1 MSRFFGWVIV
11 MFIITVTIFISLLVY
26 VINDINYFESTEM
39 PQIETKQEVKKLA
52 VEFDD
57 SVFSLMNKSTD
68 EIVELLGEPVRKDK
82 TAYRYTWW
90 IYNEIDTY
98 LQLGIL
104 NDQVET
110 VFAAGD
116 QLESK
121 PISIGDSYNK
131 LLDNFTIKRK
141 VTYEKGISHYT
152 FLLNDDDIK
161 LNPLIQLDDDLF
173 VQVYIDSFTNK
184 VSSLRVMT
192 GDLLISQRFYEMEY
206 RGTLP
211 ADVELSDKDW
221 QAIQGG
227 MERQI
232 FDLTNVIR
240 SEFQI
245 NHVEWEKPLH
255 EVAFMHSKDMSNNN
269 YFSHYT
275 LDGEGLK
282 ERLATK
288 EVFYQSAGENIA
300 TQYSDGLAAV
310 EGWLNSKGHRE
321 AILDESYT
329 HLGVGVYR
337 LYYTQN
343 FIKKTK

>member
-184 VSSLRVMT
+184 VSSLRIIT
-192 GDLLISQRFYEMEY
+192 GDLLISQRFYEMKY
-206 RGTLP
+206 RGALP
-211 ADVELSDKDW
+211 EDEQLSNKEW
-221 QAIQGG
+221 QAIQDG

-232 FDLTNVIR
+232 FDVTNVFR
-240 SEFQI
+240 HRHNLPQ
-245 NHVEWEKPLH
+245 VELDELVS
-255 EVAFMHSKDMSNNN
+255 EVAYLHSKDMHDQQ
-269 YFSHYT
+269 YFSHESK
-275 LDGEGLK
+275 DGKGLK
-282 ERLATK
+282 ERIEAKNIYYLG
-288 EVFYQSAGENIA
+288 AGENIA
-300 TQYSDGLAAV
+300 AQHSDALAAV
-310 EGWLNSKGHRE
+310 QGWLNSKGHRE
-321 AILDESYT
+321 TMLNDQYNY
-329 HLGVGVYR
+329 LGVGVYR

-343 FIKKTK
+343 FIFKH